1 MATPC
6 DILDSLSVLGD
17 VLQLSLSVRGA
28 FLLPGASLAD
38 EGSSGRHRSHVHPK
52 GERKTEVI
60 SAKKTAATV
69 KEYASAKTAI
79 TKISEHI
86 VVCCLAGGRNV
97 ILTLLTV
104 LDLILHSQNVS
115 RTKM

>member
-1 MATPC
+1 MSMATPC

-17 VLQLSLSVRGA
+17 VLQLSLPVRGA

-60 SAKKTAATV
+60 SAKKKEAAV
-69 KEYASAKTAI
+69 KEDAAI
-79 TKISEHI
+79 IIKIIEHV
-86 VVCCLAGGRNV
+86 VVCR
-97 ILTLLTV
+97 
-104 LDLILHSQNVS
+104 
-115 RTKM
+115 